1 MSVRS
6 YRDLIAW
13 QKAMDL
19 TVDVYQSSKQFPAD
33 ERFSLTSQLR
43 RSAVSVPSNIAEGEG
58 RFSKPDFSR
67 FLSISHGSL
76 CESETQILLAQRL
89 GYLASEETESLLE
102 QASEVGRLIR
112 GLAKS
117 LDNK

>member
-1 MSVRS
+1 MAVRS

-19 TVDVYQSSKQFPAD
+19 TVGVYQSSKQFPTD
-33 ERFSLTSQLR
+33 ERFALTSQLR
-43 RSAVSVPSNIAEGEG
+43 RSAISVPSNIAEGEG

-76 CESETQILLAQRL
+76 CESETQIILAQRL
-89 GYLASEETESLLE
+89 GYLSSDEAESLLDD
-102 QASEVGRLIR
+102 AGEVGRLIR

-117 LDNK
+117 LNK